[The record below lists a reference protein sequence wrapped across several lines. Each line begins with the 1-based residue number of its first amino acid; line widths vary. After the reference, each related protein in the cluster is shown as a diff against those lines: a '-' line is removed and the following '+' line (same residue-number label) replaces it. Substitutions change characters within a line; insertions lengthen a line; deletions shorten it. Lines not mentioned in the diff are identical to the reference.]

1 MKCRI
6 VCILILYLIIFR
18 LLDLVCREQQQS
30 VQISA
35 ILALRSLSNL
45 DDLRKVRYLVST
57 LYVNYLLQ
65 MQCKLFTFLNDNKG
79 FRKRRVEDL
88 FLFWGPTLKLT
99 WIQKSLGR
107 HISSDRSSTATGV
120 DKLVEE
126 VTDEAFRLNRLL
138 NDRTTQCSNIFV
150 DKNERNYNQ

>member
-57 LYVNYLLQ
+57 LYGNHLLQ
-65 MQCKLFTFLNDNKG
+65 MLCKLFTFLNDNKG

-99 WIQKSLGR
+99 WIQKCFGR
-107 HISSDRSSTATGV
+107 HISFDRSSTATGV